1 MILGN
6 MQYSRSPVPFQN
18 FIWVADYWDSTSL
31 FEFDTRNNNHN
42 EFASIEKDKLLAFG
56 YIGEGSQIYFDV
68 ANGIFNVNGH
78 RFMISYKTE
87 EKEYPLTG
95 RTFLYNDIIQYKD
108 ASSDANLL
116 WREENGR
123 FASRVEQYNI
133 GYKKQM
139 QLEGVNINFQ
149 CICSIPFRDAI
160 YFQIKVTSD
169 KDLDGKLIIRNNG
182 LISEELHAPLLA
194 NMSNNLNWELR

>member
-31 FEFDTRNNNHN
+31 LEYDTRNNKHN

-56 YIGEGSQIYFDV
+56 YIGEGSQVYFDA
-68 ANGIFNVNGH
+68 ANGIFNINGH
-78 RFMISYKTE
+78 RFMISYATE
-87 EKEYPLTG
+87 ENEYPLTG

-116 WREENGR
+116 TKKEHGR
-123 FASRVEQYNI
+123 FDSQIDQYNI

-139 QLEGVNINFQ
+139 LLEDVNINFQ
-149 CICSIPFRDAI
+149 CICSIPLRNASF
-160 YFQIKVTSD
+160 FQIKITSN
-169 KDLDGKLIIRNNG
+169 KDLDGKLIIRCNG
-182 LISEELHAPLLA
+182 IISEEIHAPLKA
-194 NMSNNLNWELR
+194 NTSGNIHWELR